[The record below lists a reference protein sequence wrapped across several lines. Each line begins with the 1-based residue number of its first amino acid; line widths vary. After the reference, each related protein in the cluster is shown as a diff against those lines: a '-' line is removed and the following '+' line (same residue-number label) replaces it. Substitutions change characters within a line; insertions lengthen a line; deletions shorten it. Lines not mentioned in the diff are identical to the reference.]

1 MCCLLLSVAWNH
13 QVEQSEEHMPNTE
26 IAPAT
31 SRRLT
36 YTVEE
41 AASLL
46 GISRGLAYEMV
57 RQGALPA
64 LRLGQRRLLVPVASL
79 EEWLSGSGKAPHAAR
94 PGPDVG
100 LRTLS

>member
-1 MCCLLLSVAWNH
+1 MT
-13 QVEQSEEHMPNTE
+13 NTE
-26 IAPAT
+26 IAPEA

-57 RQGALPA
+57 RQGDLPA

-79 EEWLSGSGKAPHAAR
+79 EEWLSSSGKPPNAPS

-100 LRTLS
+100 TRTLS